1 MPDKRKD
8 SLTNNTSKKLKSS
21 DNGSG
26 MSNWLFLSQKLL
38 GLFILFF
45 FQFSDTDAGGHM
57 SFDPVHFIRSHSKN
71 NDPADIQTQ
80 VRNILTMK
88 YCFFVSFIY
97 RDSPVGAVL
106 WVSSNQHLSGSELV
120 LK

>member
-26 MSNWLFLSQKLL
+26 MSNWLFFIPKYTQ
-38 GLFILFF
+38 LFIRYF

-80 VRNILTMK
+80 VRHVFTQK
-88 YCFFVSFIY
+88 S
-97 RDSPVGAVL
+97 
-106 WVSSNQHLSGSELV
+106 
-120 LK
+120 